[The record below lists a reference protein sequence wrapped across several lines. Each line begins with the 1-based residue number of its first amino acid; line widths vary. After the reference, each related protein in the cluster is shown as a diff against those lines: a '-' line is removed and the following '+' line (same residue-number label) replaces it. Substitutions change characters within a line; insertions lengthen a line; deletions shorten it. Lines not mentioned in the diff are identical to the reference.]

1 MTAVDVTQSKGG
13 TGAASS
19 VPVWDVPTRLFHW
32 ALVLSIV
39 GSWASYEFS
48 DWLRD
53 PTLKIHRYFGYAAV
67 ILIVWRLLWGVF
79 GPRAARFAVFVR
91 GPVSVA
97 TYTWDLIRLR
107 ERPYAS
113 HNPLGAYAV
122 LALLGFVLVQSSL
135 GLVAVEH
142 NWTTWGPL
150 SHLIKDGALQSRL
163 TKLHGQF
170 FYWGLLILVGI
181 HVAAAL
187 YHSIFRGEPLVR
199 AMVTGRKPA
208 HRYADAD
215 AVIGSQW
222 STGTTIGAALGW
234 LAVSMALFGGV
245 IVTLGGKIFY

>member
-1 MTAVDVTQSKGG
+1 MGLLRIFRL
-13 TGAASS
+13 AARSD
-19 VPVWDVPTRLFHW
+19 PEDPPLFRLCRGDPDRLAF
-32 ALVLSIV
+32 AL
-39 GSWASYEFS
+39 G
-48 DWLRD
+48 
-53 PTLKIHRYFGYAAV
+53 
-67 ILIVWRLLWGVF
+67 RL
-79 GPRAARFAVFVR
+79 RAARCALR
-91 GPVSVA
+91 GLCQR
-97 TYTWDLIRLR
+97 TR